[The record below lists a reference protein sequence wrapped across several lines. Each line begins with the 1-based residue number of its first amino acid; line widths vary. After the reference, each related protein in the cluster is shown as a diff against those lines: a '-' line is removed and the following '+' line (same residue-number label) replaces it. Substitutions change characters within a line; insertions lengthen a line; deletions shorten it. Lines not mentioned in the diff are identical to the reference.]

1 MVQDHL
7 GLEIPEEVQERVEN
21 DFDKSH
27 GLHITTSKSIW
38 EIFRIVDGKNLVIY
52 WKWVS
57 ETREEV

>member
-27 GLHITTSKSIW
+27 GLHITTSKSI
-38 EIFRIVDGKNLVIY
+38 
-52 WKWVS
+52 
-57 ETREEV
+57 